1 MSPMGHKPTSAR
13 AGILP
18 LAWLGPRTTRAQS
31 TSFVLW
37 LVHKERMAKA
47 KVDFR
52 PNRIDEGNWQIV
64 AVLPGHEDR
73 HIKGLTSRDDCYD
86 WINGNRKI
94 DWLRSQGYAK

>member
-1 MSPMGHKPTSAR
+1 MALSVADGSKATR
-13 AGILP
+13 AGLCWQP
-18 LAWLGPRTTRAQS
+18 GTCA
-31 TSFVLW
+31 TSVDAALQ
-37 LVHKERMAKA
+37 LMHKDRMAKA

-73 HIKGLTSRDDCYD
+73 HIKGLTSREDCYD
-86 WINGNRKI
+86 WINGSRKI